1 MIDEKELVELL
12 SLSHE
17 QIQKLDYETA
27 EQKLQRVVLILE
39 QGDASIES
47 SFKLYAVGTNL
58 NKRCAAILD
67 ETEEKMLQLM
77 GTIEN
82 PAEAPFI
89 PEKDGK

>member
-1 MIDEKELVELL
+1 VIDEKELVELL